1 MKIYKH
7 EGKGFYIGSCVIVT
21 ADSFDHARVLIENEL
36 FRMGLPEEK
45 PNINIVDVEV
55 RDGLIYSHNGD
66 Y

>member
-7 EGKGFYIGSCVIVT
+7 EGKGFYIGSCIIVI
-21 ADSFDHARVLIENEL
+21 ADSIEHATILVENEL
-36 FRMGLPEEK
+36 FRMGLPNEK
-45 PNINIVDVEV
+45 PNIFEVDA